1 MQGLIDGDGRRGEGS
16 GRYQERATDSIPDP
30 EQDPSPG
37 VQCVPAAGVPSP
49 PHCVPAGM
57 VLLLGQ
63 LCLCHTGPGALSKLS
78 GVEKLGFSENSQH
91 LP

>member
-37 VQCVPAAGVPSP
+37 VRPEI
-49 PHCVPAGM
+49 
-57 VLLLGQ
+57 
-63 LCLCHTGPGALSKLS
+63 GPGASMIALETVGIGLCLFNKHMSS
-78 GVEKLGFSENSQH
+78 
-91 LP
+91 